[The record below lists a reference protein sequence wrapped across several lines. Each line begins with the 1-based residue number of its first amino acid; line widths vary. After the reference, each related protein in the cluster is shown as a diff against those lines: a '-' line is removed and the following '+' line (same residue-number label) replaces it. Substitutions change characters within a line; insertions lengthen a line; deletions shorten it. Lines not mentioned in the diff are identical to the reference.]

1 MKISKDNLLKKVSSK
16 DNQLIKSLDIL
27 IEDINAN
34 TSINFFG
41 RLAFWHQLI
50 NRMKVRDRIETIY
63 KKNNFSNVAD
73 PIFITGLPRSGT
85 TFLFD
90 LLNINVDL
98 RGPLYWEITRPTP
111 VINSRSKKAYIRSFF
126 TDVELNLARLI
137 VPNLDAMHKIRANS
151 PEECEQ
157 LNTITAKSVVYLYMA
172 KLPNYFQYLMQT
184 DFTNVFEWHK
194 KFFQILE
201 LSNRPKKWLLKD
213 PSHIEH
219 IPEILKVYPNAKF
232 IHLFRDPL
240 KSIASTCSLTSK
252 IQKGLSKSIN
262 NKGIGKDIITF
273 WGNAIAKNKI
283 GRALLR
289 ADQNLD
295 IEYSE
300 FIADPI
306 ETIKNI
312 YDFLKLPLNS
322 DELERKQN
330 FLKVHVKNKYGKHS
344 YQLED
349 YGLTDNLV
357 NEKISLNWQIQ

>member
-1 MKISKDNLLKKVSSK
+1 MKISKDSLLRKVSSK
-16 DNQLIKSLDIL
+16 DNDLVESLDIL
-27 IEDINAN
+27 IEDINTN
-34 TSINFFG
+34 PNINLFG
-41 RLAFWHQLI
+41 KLAFWHQLV
-50 NRMKVRDRIETIY
+50 NRMKVRNQIDNIH
-63 KKNNFSNVAD
+63 KNNTLSDIAD

-90 LLNINVDL
+90 LLNTNKNL

-111 VINSRSKKAYIRSFF
+111 IINQNSKWAYFRSFF

-157 LNTITAKSVVYLYMA
+157 LNTITAKSIVYIYMA
-172 KLPNYFQYLMQT
+172 KLPNYLQYLMQT
-184 DFTNVFEWHK
+184 DFKNVFQWHK

-201 LSNRPKKWLLKD
+201 VSNRPKKWLLKD

-219 IPEILKVYPNAKF
+219 IPEILEVYPNARF
-232 IHLFRDPL
+232 IHIFRDPL

-252 IQKGLSKSIN
+252 IQKGLSNSVSN
-262 NKGIGKDIITF
+262 QDIGKDIMTF
-273 WGNAIAKNKI
+273 WENAIAKNKI
-283 GRALLR
+283 GRTFLK
-289 ADQNLD
+289 ADQNID

-322 DELERKQN
+322 DELEKKQN
-330 FLKVHVKNKYGKHS
+330 FLKVHIKNKYGKHS

>member
-1 MKISKDNLLKKVSSK
+1 
-16 DNQLIKSLDIL
+16 
-27 IEDINAN
+27 
-34 TSINFFG
+34 
-41 RLAFWHQLI
+41 
-50 NRMKVRDRIETIY
+50 
-63 KKNNFSNVAD
+63 
-73 PIFITGLPRSGT
+73 
-85 TFLFD
+85 
-90 LLNINVDL
+90 
-98 RGPLYWEITRPTP
+98 
-111 VINSRSKKAYIRSFF
+111 
-126 TDVELNLARLI
+126 
-137 VPNLDAMHKIRANS
+137 MHKIRANS

-252 IQKGLSKSIN
+252 IQKGLSKSISN
-262 NKGIGKDIITF
+262 EGIGKDIITF